1 MSSVWSGTNQGS
13 FTSTGA
19 TKILQIRSD
28 LDYMWVYN
36 LTQGAASQTTAVAV
50 KFYWQRGFPAG
61 SMWATFKSNAAA
73 AANLEQ
79 YITTGGFTLVNNTIN
94 VPGASVALT
103 SITNATPPVVAT
115 GSTAG
120 LANGDTVRIFNTVG
134 AQQLGGLDFTIGA
147 IVANTSFTLAFMRAI
162 VAATTGTFRRIPYD
176 PYMYPPTRMITKIN
190 RADNLTGAYSAS
202 GTQAIITLSV
212 THAFTVGQSVR
223 FVIPTVTSLAFGMTE
238 LNGVQ
243 ASIVAINQVDIDS
256 VTNTITVDVD
266 ISSFTAFAFPLTA
279 DAFSTPPQVV
289 PVGEQMA
296 VAVYPNPTLYPNGV
310 NQIGDSEVNLG
321 YIGIALQGGAGFPG
335 GASGDVMYWVAGKSF
350 SGGI

>member
-1 MSSVWSGTNQGS
+1 MASVWSGTNQGS

-28 LDYMWVYN
+28 LDWMWVYN
-36 LTQGAASQTTAVAV
+36 LTIGAASQTTAVAV

-61 SMWATFKSNAAA
+61 SMWAMYKSNAAA
-73 AANLEQ
+73 AANLDQ

-120 LANGDTVRIFNTVG
+120 LSNGDTVRIFNTVG

-162 VAATTGTFRRIPYD
+162 VAATTGTYRRIPYD
-176 PYMYPPTRMITKIN
+176 PYFYPPTRMITKIN
-190 RADNLTGAYSAS
+190 RADSSTGAYSAS

-223 FVIPTVTSLAFGMTE
+223 FVIPTVTALAFGMTE

-243 ASIVAINQVDIDS
+243 ATIVAINKADIDS
-256 VTNTITVDVD
+256 VTNTITVNVDVTG
-266 ISSFTAFAFPLTA
+266 FTAFAFPLTA
-279 DAFSTPPQVV
+279 DPFSTPPQVV

-310 NQIGDSEVNLG
+310 NQIGDSEVNQG

-335 GASGDVMYWVAGKSF
+335 GASEDVMYWVAGKSF

>member
-1 MSSVWSGTNQGS
+1 MSSVFSGTNQGS

-19 TKILQIRSD
+19 AKLLNIRSD
-28 LDYMWVYN
+28 VDWMWVYN
-36 LTQGAASQTTAVAV
+36 ITQGAASQTTAVAV

-79 YITTGGFTLVNNTIN
+79 YITTGGFTLIDTTVS

-120 LANGDTVRIFNTVG
+120 LSNGDIVRIFNTTG

-147 IVANTSFTLAFMRAI
+147 IVANTSFTLAYMRAI
-162 VAATTGTFRRIPYD
+162 VAATTGTYRRISYD
-176 PYMYPPTRMITKIN
+176 PYMYPPTRVITKIGSSSTN
-190 RADNLTGAYSAS
+190 GVND
-202 GTQAIITLSV
+202 AIVTLSV
-212 THAFTVGQSVR
+212 THAFTVGQSIR
-223 FVIPTVTSLAFGMTE
+223 FVIPTVTALAYGMTE

-243 ASIVAINQVDIDS
+243 ATIIQTGEADVDG
-256 VTNTITVDVD
+256 VTNTITVNVDV
-266 ISSFTAFAFPLTA
+266 SGFTAFAWPLTA
-279 DAFSTPPQVV
+279 DPFSTPPQVV

-296 VAVYPNPTLYPNGV
+296 VAVYPNPILYPNGV
-310 NQIGDSEVNLG
+310 NQIGDSEVNNG
-321 YIGIALQGGAGFPG
+321 FIGMQLQGGAGFPG
-335 GASGDVMYWVAGKSF
+335 GAANDVMYWVAGKSF